1 MEYVLETNA
10 LCKQYKHFKA
20 LDNLNMR
27 VPKGAIYG
35 FVGKNGAGK
44 TTFIK
49 FLCKHLGFDGEVNSP
64 TFALMNEYVGGRLNL
79 YHFDMYRISGWE
91 DLYSTGY
98 FEYIELGGVLAVEWS
113 ENIDGVLD
121 ANTIYIEIERID
133 DTKRKITVTRGEQF

>member
-1 MEYVLETNA
+1 MKKEYISNSPAETE
-10 LCKQYKHFKA
+10 
-20 LDNLNMR
+20 
-27 VPKGAIYG
+27 AIAETFANELSG
-35 FVGKNGAGK
+35 GEVIAFRGTLGLGK
-44 TTFIK
+44 TCFVRG
-49 FLCKHLGFDGEVNSP
+49 LARGLGFDGEVNSP

-121 ANTIYIEIERID
+121 ANTIFIEIERID

>member
-1 MEYVLETNA
+1 MKKEYISNSPAETE
-10 LCKQYKHFKA
+10 
-20 LDNLNMR
+20 
-27 VPKGAIYG
+27 AIAETFANELSG
-35 FVGKNGAGK
+35 GEVIAFRGTLGLGK
-44 TTFIK
+44 TCFVRG
-49 FLCKHLGFDGEVNSP
+49 LARGLGFDGEVNSP

-121 ANTIYIEIERID
+121 DDTIFIEIERID
-133 DTKRKITVTRGEQF
+133 DTKRKITVTRGEQL

>member
-1 MEYVLETNA
+1 MKKEYISNSPAETE
-10 LCKQYKHFKA
+10 
-20 LDNLNMR
+20 
-27 VPKGAIYG
+27 AIAETFANELSG
-35 FVGKNGAGK
+35 GEVIAFRGTLGLGK
-44 TTFIK
+44 TCFVRG
-49 FLCKHLGFDGEVNSP
+49 LARGLGFDGEVNSP